1 MEKVSDKI
9 NKNSQKQNNKK
20 QDKKIQDKRIKKLI
34 KINELKKEILEV
46 QISKL
51 GELTVENLKTLNYE
65 NKVLLEDLHILEQ
78 QKQNNDQYI
87 NAYNIKKKDIEEKYN
102 TKKILNEMKINHNKK
117 IEEETNKYNT
127 TYNDL
132 QKTLRELEYNR
143 NSSMDLNNSY
153 KKDIDIKNYD
163 IYKKQQDILL
173 LKLDIKNLQ
182 EKFDNLNKD
191 CNNELKIINNT
202 YEKKFNSLE
211 CTKIIN
217 EEIINEETMTGGT
230 SQNKLL
236 DWCSKKK
243 NNVPNKLFLDKYII
257 YLTEFLE
264 LCNYYGNKGNITKK
278 CIMFTDEQVHDRIND
293 LTKINEN
300 FSEDNYNVNEES
312 IKIKHDTV
320 INTKKKHY
328 KKILIK
334 LKNKHNLY
342 ISNLNNLIKYY
353 NSLKPLN
360 TGEENM
366 KILDDLDKKI
376 FSLNEKIITLEKN
389 NLELNSNINSH
400 KKNCLKK
407 TNNLTSAKLLLIDE
421 CVKNKAENDNN

>member
-1 MEKVSDKI
+1 

-20 QDKKIQDKRIKKLI
+20 QDKRIKKLI

-87 NAYNIKKKDIEEKYN
+87 NAYNIKKKDIEAKYN
-102 TKKILNEMKINHNKK
+102 TKKILNEMKINHNKE

-143 NSSMDLNNSY
+143 NSAMDLNNSY
-153 KKDIDIKNYD
+153 KIDIDIKNDD
-163 IYKKQQDILL
+163 IYKKQQYILL

-243 NNVPNKLFLDKYII
+243 YNVPNKLFLDKYII

-278 CIMFTDEQVHDRIND
+278 CIMFTDEQVQDRIND
-293 LTKINEN
+293 LIKINEN

-312 IKIKHDTV
+312 IKIKHDEI
-320 INTKKKHY
+320 INTKKKYY
-328 KKILIK
+328 KNILIK
-334 LKNKHNLY
+334 LKNKHN
-342 ISNLNNLIKYY
+342 
-353 NSLKPLN
+353 
-360 TGEENM
+360 
-366 KILDDLDKKI
+366 
-376 FSLNEKIITLEKN
+376 
-389 NLELNSNINSH
+389 
-400 KKNCLKK
+400 
-407 TNNLTSAKLLLIDE
+407 
-421 CVKNKAENDNN
+421 

>member
-20 QDKKIQDKRIKKLI
+20 QDKRIKKLI

-87 NAYNIKKKDIEEKYN
+87 NAYNIKKKDIEAKYN
-102 TKKILNEMKINHNKK
+102 TKKILNEMKINHNKE

-143 NSSMDLNNSY
+143 NSAMDLNNSY
-153 KKDIDIKNYD
+153 KIDIDIKNDD
-163 IYKKQQDILL
+163 IYKKQQYILL

-182 EKFDNLNKD
+182 EKFDNLNKN

-243 NNVPNKLFLDKYII
+243 YNVPNKLFLDKYII

-293 LTKINEN
+293 LIKINEN

-312 IKIKHDTV
+312 IKIKHDEI
-320 INTKKKHY
+320 INTKKKYY
-328 KKILIK
+328 KNILIK

-376 FSLNEKIITLEKN
+376 SVLNEKIITLEKK

-400 KKNCLKK
+400 EKNCLKK
-407 TNNLTSAKLLLIDE
+407 KNNLTSAKILLIDE
-421 CVKNKAENDNN
+421 CFKNKHENYNN

>member
-1 MEKVSDKI
+1 MEKVSDKM

-20 QDKKIQDKRIKKLI
+20 QDKQIQDKRIKKLI
-34 KINELKKEILEV
+34 KINELKKEILKV
-46 QISKL
+46 QITKL
-51 GELTVENLKTLNYE
+51 GELTAENLKTLHYE
-65 NKVLLEDLHILEQ
+65 NNVLLEDLYILEQ
-78 QKQNNDQYI
+78 QKLNNDQYI
-87 NAYNIKKKDIEEKYN
+87 NAYNIKKKDIEAKYN
-102 TKKILNEMKINHNKK
+102 TKKILNEMKINHNKE
-117 IEEETNKYNT
+117 IETETNKYNT

-143 NSSMDLNNSY
+143 NSSMDLNSSY
-153 KKDIDIKNYD
+153 KIDIDIKNDD
-163 IYKKQQDILL
+163 IYKKQQYILL

-211 CTKIIN
+211 CK
-217 EEIINEETMTGGT
+217 EIINDETMTGGT
-230 SQNKLL
+230 SQDKLL
-236 DWCSKKK
+236 EWCSKKK

-264 LCNYYGNKGNITKK
+264 LCNYYGNKGNISKK
-278 CIMFTDEQVHDRIND
+278 CIMFTDEQVQDNIND

-300 FSEDNYNVNEES
+300 FSEDNYNINEES
-312 IKIKHDTV
+312 IKIKHDTI
-320 INTKKKHY
+320 INTKKKYY
-328 KKILIK
+328 KNILIK

-366 KILDDLDKKI
+366 KVLDNLDKKI
-376 FSLNEKIITLEKN
+376 SVLNEKIITLEKKTF
-389 NLELNSNINSH
+389 ELNSNINSH

-407 TNNLTSAKLLLIDE
+407 KNNLTSAKILLIDE
-421 CVKNKAENDNN
+421 CFKNKDENDNN